1 MSQCNAEVRCF
12 EDRADSEADPGDIS
26 SADIMDRIKELGT
39 EAYYF
44 ETFDEIDPVD
54 DFESTD
60 FDPDSL
66 DEYFKG
72 KYSAQYEFL
81 SDHKDQKI
89 TVKQTATGFDDF
101 EAEFTIG
108 KYTFRP
114 VSTDV
119 YKK

>member
-1 MSQCNAEVRCF
+1 MKSLVEKINESLNNESLINEAKIKDIETTVGEYLSWYF
-12 EDRADSEADPGDIS
+12 GVDS
-26 SADIMDRIKELGT
+26 
-39 EAYYF
+39 
-44 ETFDEIDPVD
+44 FDEIDPVD

-60 FDPDSL
+60 FDPESL
-66 DEYFKG
+66 EEYFKG

-89 TVKQTATGFDDF
+89 KVKQTATGYDDF

-108 KYTFRP
+108 KYTFKP